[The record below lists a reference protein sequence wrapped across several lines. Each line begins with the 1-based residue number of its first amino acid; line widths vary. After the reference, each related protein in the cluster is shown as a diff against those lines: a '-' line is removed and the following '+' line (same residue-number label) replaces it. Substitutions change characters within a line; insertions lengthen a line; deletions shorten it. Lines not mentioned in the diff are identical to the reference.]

1 MRGLLVL
8 LAVAALVA
16 CGKVGPPVAPE
27 NRLPQPV
34 QDLRAVIEDGAIALS
49 WTNPTR
55 RADNTRLRDLVTAH
69 VYRVEDAGVGDP
81 KPALLSRRKIPGYTE
96 VATIDLVPVRD
107 RPPEPGGPVV
117 RGNHVRLEDR
127 HQLTYGHRYS
137 YVVVTEDGQRRL
149 SPPSPRTTVVLIAP
163 PEAPPRVNA
172 VPGEREVRLEWEPP
186 PRLVDGTPA
195 VGPMVY
201 EVLRAAEA
209 GAPPQPL
216 TAAPIEARHFVDR
229 NLENDHTYFYAVRAL
244 RREDATLARGTAS
257 APVASTPRDMTP
269 PGPPTEL
276 VAAPT
281 ADGVR
286 LAWKGSPDAD
296 VATYIV
302 YRAPG
307 VGAFARVGSA
317 RAPLTT
323 FLDRSPGRGTY
334 RYAVTALDG
343 GAQPNESGRSN
354 EVTVTLP

>member
-1 MRGLLVL
+1 VRGLLVL
-8 LAVAALVA
+8 LAVTALMA

-27 NRLPQPV
+27 NRVPQPV
-34 QDLRAVIEDGAIALS
+34 RDLSAVIEEGAIALS

-55 RADNTRLRDLVTAH
+55 RADNTRLTDLVTAH

-81 KPALLSRRKIPGYTE
+81 KPALLSRRRIPGYTQ

-107 RPPEPGGPVV
+107 RAPEPGGPVV
-117 RGNHVRLEDR
+117 RGRHVRLEDR
-127 HQLTYGHRYS
+127 HELTYGQRYS

-149 SPPSPRTTVVLIAP
+149 SPPSPRATVVFVPP
-163 PEAPPRVNA
+163 PEAPPGLHA
-172 VPGEREVRLEWEPP
+172 LAGEREVRLEWEPP
-186 PRLVDGTPA
+186 TRFVDGTPA
-195 VGPMVY
+195 AGPLVY

-209 GAPPQPL
+209 TAPPQPI
-216 TAAPIEARHFVDR
+216 TAAPIEATRYVDQ

-244 RREDATLARGTAS
+244 RRQDATLARGAAS
-257 APVASTPRDMTP
+257 APVAATPRDMTP
-269 PGPPTEL
+269 PRPPTEL

-281 ADGVR
+281 VGGVG
-286 LAWKGSPDAD
+286 LAWTASPDAD
-296 VATYIV
+296 VATYVV
-302 YRAPG
+302 YRASG
-307 VGAFARVGSA
+307 TGDFARVGSA
-317 RAPLTT
+317 RAPDTT